1 MWIKTFSEFRRK
13 TAGNHARF
21 RSMKFL
27 RVLVPLTFVE
37 IVCSH
42 WNEICTCHD
51 KLPYKACTPVDK

>member
-1 MWIKTFSEFRRK
+1 M